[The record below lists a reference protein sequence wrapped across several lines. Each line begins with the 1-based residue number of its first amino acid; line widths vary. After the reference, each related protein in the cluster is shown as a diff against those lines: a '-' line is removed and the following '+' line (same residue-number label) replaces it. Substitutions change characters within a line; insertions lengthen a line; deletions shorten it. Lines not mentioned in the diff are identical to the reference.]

1 VLPLAEGGGSVSYN
15 MSGIDWLSGV
25 RSRRGEKDL
34 RSVLS
39 NLGRGRIYDKGRSL
53 FTATKKEGK
62 GRKGKKS
69 KLKKEEGRRRK
80 WKIYA
85 AG

>member
-1 VLPLAEGGGSVSYN
+1 MAQRRKEQKGRKGSSIG
-15 MSGIDWLSGV
+15 SLE
-25 RSRRGEKDL
+25 SRERKDIRQRGEACSQEPKK
-34 RSVLS
+34 
-39 NLGRGRIYDKGRSL
+39 RGR
-53 FTATKKEGK
+53 

>member
-1 VLPLAEGGGSVSYN
+1 

-62 GRKGKKS
+62 GRKGTEEEENGKS
-69 KLKKEEGRRRK
+69 MLLVEEEEEEEE
-80 WKIYA
+80 
-85 AG
+85 